1 MSNIV
6 KRQILEP
13 TNLKEAK
20 EFAETLSKS
29 GLVPKEFQAKPANIL
44 VAVQWGYEI
53 GLAPMQA
60 LQNIAVINGRPSL

>member
-1 MSNIV
+1 M
-6 KRQILEP
+6 LEP

-44 VAVQWGYEI
+44 V
-53 GLAPMQA
+53 PF
-60 LQNIAVINGRPSL
+60 NGDMRLV